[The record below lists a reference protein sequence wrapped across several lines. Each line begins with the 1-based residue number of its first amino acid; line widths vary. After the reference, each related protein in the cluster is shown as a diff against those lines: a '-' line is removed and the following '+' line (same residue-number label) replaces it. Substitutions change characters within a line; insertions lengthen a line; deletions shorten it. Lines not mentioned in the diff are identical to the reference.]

1 MLCRHPWSATPSL
14 LPRPRPPP
22 PCHLPLGTYLRV
34 RIHDS
39 TCPLI
44 NSLPRRRSGY
54 HLGER
59 TLAPGSSNTTTHT
72 PTLPIRPSNLPARS
86 ADAAAA
92 AWQAGQASLSTY
104 PIHLP
109 YYLHARARPRVQH
122 EFSPARISHL
132 AIDYLTFP
140 WHTVLLYS
148 TDHTTPRLTRATYST
163 YIVEPLGPI
172 AVTGPPE

>member
-59 TLAPGSSNTTTHT
+59 TLAPGSNTTTTTTTLSVHLIYPPVPPT
-72 PTLPIRPSNLPARS
+72 PQQPRGKLARPLYLRTLSICRITCMPAHAPVCSMNLVPPASHISQSTTLPFLGIPYCC
-86 ADAAAA
+86 
-92 AWQAGQASLSTY
+92 TV
-104 PIHLP
+104 PITP
-109 YYLHARARPRVQH
+109 PQGLHGPRT
-122 EFSPARISHL
+122 A
-132 AIDYLTFP
+132 
-140 WHTVLLYS
+140 HTL
-148 TDHTTPRLTRATYST
+148 
-163 YIVEPLGPI
+163 
-172 AVTGPPE
+172 